1 MCLKRVIV
9 VGDAV
14 EKSKEKSDEG
24 QEKPDLLV
32 FHGGTFRISE
42 QITSYVQFKHTIP
55 FDSETVLMDGAT
67 LDQVGSVKFVQ
78 TVNDVPG
85 YFTIKVG
92 MCVHL

>member
-1 MCLKRVIV
+1 M
-9 VGDAV
+9 
-14 EKSKEKSDEG
+14 
-24 QEKPDLLV
+24 
-32 FHGGTFRISE
+32 
-42 QITSYVQFKHTIP
+42 IP

-85 YFTIKVG
+85 YFAIKVG